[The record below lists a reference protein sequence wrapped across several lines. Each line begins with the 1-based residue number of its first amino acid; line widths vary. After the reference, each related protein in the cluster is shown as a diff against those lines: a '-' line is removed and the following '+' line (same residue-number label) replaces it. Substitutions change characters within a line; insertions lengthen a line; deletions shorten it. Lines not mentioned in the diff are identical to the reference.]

1 MMALLLMTR
10 GKFMQYIQQDLPRTG
25 GPLVKPEL
33 GKRWTSGWVGFGEE
47 EVFYFRL
54 SDLRLLGERLIL
66 TMMAL
71 VLTTMGQVHA
81 VYSTRPA

>member
-1 MMALLLMTR
+1 MMALLLTTM

-47 EVFYFRL
+47 EVFYFRF

-66 TMMAL
+66 TMMAF
-71 VLTTMGQVHA
+71 VLTTMG
-81 VYSTRPA
+81 